1 MKKNILLEIERNREI
16 MGLKPLIMEGIN
28 LLITESIDPI
38 KLWEKLFERTA
49 ETEVEDVITRNS
61 RIFEIGGE
69 KLEDKI
75 ASKGT
80 RTTQEV
86 VEEFLTRASR
96 DTEKFVG
103 MINKLSIE
111 LPSFAVD
118 LAIKVGENTIPF
130 SGKEVPIYE
139 VLEKWW
145 EIHGAE
151 VNSVEKFKEV
161 GKKLS
166 ESLDIPSDTMN
177 KLREAAMYGQMT
189 GISSSGDAVV
199 DDIIYHFGGSGEKTL
214 EGTTSR
220 ELSELIKVITEE
232 DINRFT
238 DDVIRDESTFMI
250 STDGTLNVDA
260 PTLMDYCLNR
270 APKNIRKYFRT
281 KYKFPIGNL
290 DVPIPFT
297 SIKNSKLVTKE
308 LELIKGTLGKMRVT
322 KPTEE
327 IFTEINKHV
336 ESKITPGMWEQAWD
350 KLGCY
355 GQSYER
361 AEWVKLAVSFGKSYK
376 DMKKTQGRKPLCVLA
391 QSFVATLALK
401 FIIVDLGLPLP
412 KWIVTTIK
420 YMGGML
426 GSIWAET
433 KQEIKGT
440 LTEKN
445 TEEIEAF
452 YNQHPES
459 REEGN
464 HRFNEKHDNYFEVK
478 VNEIVNTIDG
488 EQTVLSDWRIVKYEN
503 GEFDTSE
510 DAETWWE
517 SVKKKVDDKGQEIKQ
532 KVDSLKQN

>member
-16 MGLKPLIMEGIN
+16 MGLKPFIMEGIN
-28 LLITESIDPI
+28 LLITESIDPF

-49 ETEVEDVITRNS
+49 ETEVEEVITRNS

-69 KLEDKI
+69 KLEEKI
-75 ASKGT
+75 ANRGSK
-80 RTTQEV
+80 TTQEV

-96 DTEKFVG
+96 DTEKFVE

-111 LPSFAVD
+111 LPSFATD

-130 SGKEVPIYE
+130 AGKEVPIYE
-139 VLEKWW
+139 VLQKWW

-161 GKKLS
+161 SKKLS

-177 KLREAAMYGQMT
+177 KLREAAMYGQTT

-199 DDIIYHFGGSGEKTL
+199 DDIIAHFSGSTGEKTL
-214 EGTTSR
+214 EGAGER
-220 ELSELIKVITEE
+220 ELSQLVSSITDEE
-232 DINRFT
+232 ITRFT
-238 DDVIRDESTFMI
+238 DDIIRDESTFMI
-250 STDGTLNVDA
+250 SSDGTLNVDA

-270 APKNIRKYFRT
+270 APKKIRKYFRT
-281 KYKFPIGNL
+281 KYKFPVGNL

-308 LELIKGTLGKMRVT
+308 LELIKGTLGKMRAT

-355 GQSYER
+355 GESYDK
-361 AEWVKLAVSFGKSYK
+361 AEWVKLVLSLGKSYK
-376 DMKKTQGRKPLCVLA
+376 DMKKTQGRKPWCVLA
-391 QSFVATLALK
+391 QSFVVTYALK
-401 FIIVDLGLPLP
+401 VLIVDFGLPLP
-412 KWIVTTIK
+412 KWIVVTIK

-433 KQEIKGT
+433 RQEIKGT

-445 TEEIEAF
+445 TDEIEAF
-452 YNQHPES
+452 YSQHPES

-464 HRFNEKHDNYFEVK
+464 HRFNPEHDNYFEVK
-478 VNEIVNTIDG
+478 VNETKNTIDG
-488 EQTVLSDWRIVKYEN
+488 EQTVLSDWKIVKYDN
-503 GEFDTSE
+503 GEFTLE
-510 DAETWWE
+510 DAKTWWE
-517 SVKKKVDDKGQEIKQ
+517 SVKDKANEKKDEIKQ
-532 KVDSLKQN
+532 KADSLRQQ

>member
-189 GISSSGDAVV
+189 GISTSGDAVV
-199 DDIIYHFGGSGEKTL
+199 DDIISHFGGSGEKTL
-214 EGTTSR
+214 EGTTER
-220 ELSELIKVITEE
+220 ELSKLIKSITDE

-238 DDVIRDESTFMI
+238 NDIIRDESTFMI
-250 STDGTLNVDA
+250 SKDGTLNVDA

-297 SIKNSKLVTKE
+297 SIKNSELVTKE
-308 LELIKGTLGKMRVT
+308 LELIKGTLGKLRAT
-322 KPTEE
+322 TPSGE
-327 IFTEINKHV
+327 ILAEINKHV
-336 ESKITPGMWEQAWD
+336 ESKITPGMWERTWD

-355 GQSYER
+355 GDSYSK
-361 AEWVKLAVSFGKSYK
+361 AEWIKALTSFGKYAK
-376 DMKKTQGRKPLCVLA
+376 DMKISQGRKAWCFVA
-391 QSFVATLALK
+391 QSFVVTFALK
-401 FIIVDLGLPLP
+401 VIILDLGIPLP
-412 KWIVTTIK
+412 GMIMTTLE
-420 YMGGML
+420 YMGK
-426 GSIWAET
+426 IWGKLFNEAE
-433 KQEIKGT
+433 KEIKDT
-440 LTEKN
+440 LTETD

-452 YNQHPES
+452 YNLYPVSRDES
-459 REEGN
+459 N
-464 HRFNEKHDNYFEVK
+464 HRFWDKHDNYFEVR
-478 VNEIVNTIDG
+478 VNETKNTIDG
-488 EQTVLSDWRIVKYEN
+488 QQTVLSDWKIVKYEN
-503 GEFDTSE
+503 GEFTLE
-510 DAETWWE
+510 DADTWWE
-517 SVKKKVDDKGQEIKQ
+517 SFKKKAEDKGQEIKQ
-532 KVDSLKQN
+532 KVDSIRQQ

>member
-38 KLWEKLFERTA
+38 KLWEKLFERTG
-49 ETEVEDVITRNS
+49 EKEIEEVITKNS
-61 RIFEIGGE
+61 RMFEIGAE

-80 RTTQEV
+80 KTTQEV

-96 DTEKFVG
+96 DTVKFVG
-103 MINKLSIE
+103 MINKLSTE
-111 LPSFAVD
+111 LPFFAVD

-130 SGKEVPIYE
+130 AGKEVPIYE

-145 EIHGAE
+145 EINGGIP
-151 VNSVEKFKEV
+151 NSVSKFKEV
-161 GKKLS
+161 TTKLS

-177 KLREAAMYGQMT
+177 KLREAAIQGQRT
-189 GISSSGDAVV
+189 GISTSGDAVV
-199 DDIIYHFGGSGEKTL
+199 DDIIYHFGGFTGEKTL
-214 EGTTSR
+214 EGVTER
-220 ELSELIKVITEE
+220 ELSKLIKSITEE

-250 STDGTLNVDA
+250 SKDGTLNVDS

-297 SIKNSKLVTKE
+297 SIKNSEMVTKE
-308 LELIKGTLGKMRVT
+308 LELIKQTIGKMRVS

-376 DMKKTQGRKPLCVLA
+376 DMKKTQGRKAWCFFA
-391 QSFVATLALK
+391 QSLVVTFALK
-401 FIIVDLGLPLP
+401 IIIVDLGLPLP
-412 KWIVTTIK
+412 KWFVS
-420 YMGGML
+420 
-426 GSIWAET
+426 SIRFMSENVGEIFAET
-433 KQEIKGT
+433 KQQIKGT
-440 LTEKN
+440 LVEKN
-445 TEEIEAF
+445 TDEIEAF
-452 YNQHPES
+452 YRQYPES
-459 REEGN
+459 KQDGN

-478 VNEIVNTIDG
+478 VNEIKNTIDG
-488 EQTVLSDWRIVKYEN
+488 EQLVLSDWKIVKYED
-503 GEFDTSE
+503 GVFTLE
-510 DAETWWE
+510 DSETWWE
-517 SVKKKVDDKGQEIKQ
+517 SFKKKVDDKGQEIKQ